1 MKNQI
6 LKYFTGETVPVKLG
20 VEDEYIPFIAY
31 KHPKNASPFDAS
43 ELCSII
49 RPMQMHFEFWVQIQ
63 S

>member
-1 MKNQI
+1 VKNQI

-49 RPMQMHFEFWVQIQ
+49 RPMQMHFEF
-63 S
+63 